1 MGIFG
6 FKLSSRFT
14 TYQLLL
20 QNKFKNVVD
29 SWNESDEDSDELPEQ
44 DVQNIC
50 DELNFPAEEMVRHNR
65 RIRLQKQRSQPCKQ
79 FVIAKVD
86 DFIGFIIDASTAQL
100 VSSESMKDF
109 LLESIL
115 EPGRCSSLN
124 EESLVRCILSVLSSE
139 EMALN
144 LQQPSK
150 IGSKPTNISN
160 DLTSISSRWSGA
172 NRHHVLLC
180 LEVKTE

>member
-1 MGIFG
+1 
-6 FKLSSRFT
+6 
-14 TYQLLL
+14 
-20 QNKFKNVVD
+20 
-29 SWNESDEDSDELPEQ
+29 
-44 DVQNIC
+44 
-50 DELNFPAEEMVRHNR
+50 
-65 RIRLQKQRSQPCKQ
+65 
-79 FVIAKVD
+79 
-86 DFIGFIIDASTAQL
+86 
-100 VSSESMKDF
+100 MKDF

-160 DLTSISSRWSGA
+160 DLTSISSLNHNIGNIGWLKKCGSYTLPPKGYSYI
-172 NRHHVLLC
+172 HVKPSEAAAEKADHLDG
-180 LEVKTE
+180 